1 MSFPRRRESILICIK
16 EEDMNPSLHGND
28 KLVSVGRSNRIDDN
42 GGIGP
47 GRLLDSGAYPV
58 FDPGGH
64 ACRRGTSHDGLGSV
78 ARGNIGGGAEFG
90 AAGVGR
96 GAIVIAVL
104 VEAGMPEA
112 VIC

>member
-28 KLVSVGRSNRIDDN
+28 KLVSVGRSNGIDDN

-47 GRLLDSGAYPV
+47 GRLLDSRTYPV

-64 ACRRGTSHDGLGSV
+64 ARRRGTGHDGLGSV
-78 ARGNIGGGAEFG
+78 VRGHIGGGTEFG
-90 AAGVGR
+90 AAGVSR
-96 GAIVIAVL
+96 CAVVIAIL

-112 VIC
+112 VVR